1 MLLPIRVLLLSLPA
15 LAAFAQPN
23 FQPGGEPAV
32 IDRIVAVVNDGVI
45 LDSELDA
52 FVRTIQ
58 AQLRERS
65 TPLPPEE
72 VLRKQAL
79 ERLVIQRLQMQL
91 AERTGIRVDD
101 ETVNRAVRSIAQRNN
116 LTLEQFRRALEQD
129 GFSFARFREDIRDEI
144 IISRLQQRNVDNRI
158 EVSEQEVDNLL
169 ARREVLGSED
179 NQYRLSHILIAVPE
193 APSPEQVRAARQ
205 KAHRVLGELRA
216 GADFARTAVSVSD
229 GQQALEGGS
238 LGWFQAGRL
247 PTAFVDAVVNM
258 RPGEISDVIRSPSGF
273 HIIKLEDLKG
283 RERHIVRQTRVRHI
297 LLRTSEI
304 RSDADARRQL
314 RQLRERLLGGADFT
328 GLARAH
334 SDDTLSARKG
344 GGLGWVGPGETV
356 PRFEQALDRLAVG
369 EVSEPVRTRFGW
381 HLIQVME
388 RREHDDTEKFLRAKA
403 HELIRGRK
411 RQEALELWLRRLRD
425 EAYVEYRLGS

>member
-1 MLLPIRVLLLSLPA
+1 MSLLIRVLLLCLPA
-15 LAAFAQPN
+15 LTAIAQPDHG
-23 FQPGGEPAV
+23 PGGEPAV

-58 AQLRERS
+58 AQLRERN
-65 TPLPPEE
+65 TPLPPHE
-72 VLRKQAL
+72 VLREQAL
-79 ERLVIQRLQMQL
+79 ERLVIQHLQMQL

-116 LTLEQFRRALEQD
+116 LTLDQFRRALERD

-144 IISRLQQRNVDNRI
+144 TITRLQQRNVDNRI
-158 EVSEQEVDNLL
+158 EVSEQEMDNLL
-169 ARREVLGSED
+169 ARREVLGRED
-179 NQYRLSHILIAVPE
+179 KQYRLSHILIAVPE
-193 APSPEQVRAARQ
+193 APSPEQVRGARE
-205 KAHRVLGELRA
+205 KAQRVLGELRA
-216 GADFARTAVSVSD
+216 GADFAQKAVSVSD
-229 GQQALEGGS
+229 GQQALEGGR

-247 PTAFVDAVVNM
+247 PTAFVDAVIDM
-258 RPGEISDVIRSPSGF
+258 QPGELSEVIRSPSGF
-273 HIIKLEDLKG
+273 HIIKLDETKG

-304 RSDADARRQL
+304 RSEEDARRQL
-314 RQLRERLLGGADFT
+314 RQLHERLLAGEDFAD
-328 GLARAH
+328 LARTH
-334 SDDTLSARKG
+334 SDDTLSAREG
-344 GGLGWVGPGETV
+344 GALGWVGPGETV
-356 PRFEQALDRLAVG
+356 PRFEQAMEGLAVD

-381 HLIQVME
+381 HLIQVLD